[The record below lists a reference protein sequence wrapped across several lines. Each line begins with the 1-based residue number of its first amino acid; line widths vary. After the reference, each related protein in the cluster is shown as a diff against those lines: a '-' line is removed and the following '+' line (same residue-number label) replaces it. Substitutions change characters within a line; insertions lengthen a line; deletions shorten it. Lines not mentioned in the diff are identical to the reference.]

1 MNACVFNII
10 IICIQNIFLLTDDMN
25 TGFSHDVPDE
35 LSEPEIDC
43 CSLSPQ
49 VYFKTFGCRLTVFV
63 HLPQIS

>member
-1 MNACVFNII
+1 MYSKHFI
-10 IICIQNIFLLTDDMN
+10 LTDDMN

-49 VYFKTFGCRLTVFV
+49 VYFKTFGCRALTTVFV